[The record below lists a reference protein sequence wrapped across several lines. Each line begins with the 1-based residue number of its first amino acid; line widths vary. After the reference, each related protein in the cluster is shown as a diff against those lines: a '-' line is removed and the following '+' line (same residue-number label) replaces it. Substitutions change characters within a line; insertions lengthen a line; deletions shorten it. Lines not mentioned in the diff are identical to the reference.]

1 MTGIF
6 ISYRR
11 SDSAPYAGRIYDH
24 LCSTFGQHNI
34 FMDIDTIRPGA
45 DFVEALQQAVA
56 SCNAFVAVIGSDWLT
71 ATDADGTRRLE
82 DPKDFVRLE
91 IAEALARN
99 ILVIPV
105 LVGGAVMPSPDALP
119 QNLADFARRNALT
132 LTNERFRYDVS
143 KLIGALQIVIPEQR
157 TAETVIQTSA
167 PQAVAIRPPASIPAT
182 PPPPVP
188 SVTVERM
195 WGAVIWLTTG
205 FTVPLTLLALLDIG
219 FQTETGQLLV
229 AAPPLALIA
238 GFLLGLALKT
248 AEPSITWRQVF
259 RYTVTICS
267 TISIAVVVAA
277 LLGGQASFWRFF
289 SVFVIVLGIACLRWG
304 QRMILSGIAWSQTLL
319 TCIVWVLTLSGVL
332 FALLILSRVLQIW
345 NPLLMYALAGL
356 MMGTVGGLFTFW
368 QMRRIQL
375 TDSSLKSFKA
385 GSAPPV

>member
-45 DFVEALQQAVA
+45 DFVAALQQAVA

-71 ATDADGTRRLE
+71 AADGDGKRRLE

-105 LVGGAVMPSPDALP
+105 LVGGAVMPNPDALP
-119 QNLADFARRNALT
+119 QDLAEFARRNALT

-157 TAETVIQTSA
+157 TVETVAETTA
-167 PQAVAIRPPASIPAT
+167 PQSASMRQQALTPVT
-182 PPPPVP
+182 PPPALP
-188 SVTVERM
+188 SLTVERM
-195 WGAVIWLTTG
+195 WGAVIWLATG
-205 FTVPLTLLALLDIG
+205 FTVPLMLLALLDIG
-219 FQTETGQLLV
+219 FQTERGQLLV
-229 AAPPLALIA
+229 ALPPLALIA

-248 AEPSITWRQVF
+248 AEPNITWRQVS
-259 RYTVTICS
+259 RYACVIC
-267 TISIAVVVAA
+267 IVLSIAAGVAS
-277 LLGGQASFWRFF
+277 LLGGEALFWRFF
-289 SVFVIVLGIACLRWG
+289 SVFVIVVGIACLRWG
-304 QRMILSGIAWSQTLL
+304 QRMIVTGIAWSQTLL
-319 TCIVWVLTLSGVL
+319 TCIVWVMTLSGVL
-332 FALLILSRVLQIW
+332 FTLLILSRTFQISDQ
-345 NPLLMYALAGL
+345 LLLYSLMGL
-356 MMGTVGGLFTFW
+356 LVGIVGGLFTFW
-368 QMRRIQL
+368 QLRRIQL
-375 TDSSLKSFKA
+375 TAPLTKSVKA
-385 GSAPPV
+385 ESTPPA